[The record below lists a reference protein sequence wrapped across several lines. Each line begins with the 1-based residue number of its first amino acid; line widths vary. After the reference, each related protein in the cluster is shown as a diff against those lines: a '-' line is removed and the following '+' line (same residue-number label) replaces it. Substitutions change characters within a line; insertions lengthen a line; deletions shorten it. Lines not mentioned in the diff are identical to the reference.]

1 MATPV
6 RARSYAEV
14 ARQLADIEDRRQ
26 PGRAFDL
33 LARML
38 GLTDGE
44 LHRRTGISRTTI
56 NNKRTGSSPVRPED
70 LWPLSDALG
79 VDIEV
84 LLLRPSDAA
93 SWLAENRPDD
103 LNLPEAPGK
112 TERPSASGDQ
122 DEHGR
127 ITHRPRAFPCNHPVV
142 PRRHGRL
149 GSRAHLPHPLPTCR

>member
-14 ARQLADIEDRRQ
+14 ARALADIDDRRR
-26 PGRAFDL
+26 PGRTFDL

-70 LWPLSDALG
+70 LWPLSDALD
-79 VDIEV
+79 VDIDV
-84 LLLRPSDAA
+84 LLLQPSEAA

-103 LNLPEAPGK
+103 LDHPEAPGK
-112 TERPSASGDQ
+112 TDRANIGDDQ
-122 DEHGR
+122 GDHGV
-127 ITHRPRAFPCNHPVV
+127 ITHRRHGFPCNHFVV

-149 GSRAHLPHPLPTCR
+149 GSRAHLPHPPLPCR